1 MRQVGKKR
9 FRKIERKSS
18 SFVYVICSGVTLCVT
33 LCVTCYVN
41 NMHARCPYKT
51 HLRFIQAECEVSN
64 G

>member
-1 MRQVGKKR
+1 MAKQNIIQDVK
-9 FRKIERKSS
+9 
-18 SFVYVICSGVTLCVT
+18 YCSGVTLCVT